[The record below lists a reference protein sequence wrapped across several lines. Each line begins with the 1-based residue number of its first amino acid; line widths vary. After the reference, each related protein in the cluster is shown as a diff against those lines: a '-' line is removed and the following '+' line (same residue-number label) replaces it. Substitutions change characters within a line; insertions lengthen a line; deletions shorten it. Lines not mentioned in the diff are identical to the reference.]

1 MRTYFVRVG
10 WLEGLSFLLLLGVAM
25 PLKYVYGQPMA
36 VRIMGSLHGL
46 LFVLYCHAA
55 LTLAYRRGWSP
66 GKTFL
71 ALVASVVP
79 GGPFLFDWKVLEP
92 D

>member
-10 WLEGLSFLLLLGVAM
+10 TLEAISFLLLLGVAM

-36 VRIMGSLHGL
+36 VRVVGSLHGL

-55 LTLAYRRGWSP
+55 LMMAFKRGWSP
-66 GKTFL
+66 GKTAL
-71 ALVASVVP
+71 ALVASVFP
-79 GGPFLFDWKVLEP
+79 GGPFLFDWKLLERE
-92 D
+92 